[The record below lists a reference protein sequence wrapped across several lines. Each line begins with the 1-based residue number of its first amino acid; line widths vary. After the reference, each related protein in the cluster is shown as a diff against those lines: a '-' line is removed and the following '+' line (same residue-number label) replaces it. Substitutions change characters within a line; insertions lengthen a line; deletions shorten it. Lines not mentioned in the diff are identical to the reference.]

1 MIGLSFLF
9 FGPLT
14 FAQQQYDFVI
24 RDYAT
29 SIAVEKNGDLQ
40 INEYISVD
48 FAVPKHG
55 IFRSIP
61 YQYRNL
67 SGNYITAPIIQ
78 TQVDDRDR
86 QSYKDGDNLIIKIGS
101 PDVLVDGPQH
111 YNINYTVRQ

>member
-1 MIGLSFLF
+1 MTKSWCWSVLISLSFLF
-9 FGPLT
+9 FGSFV

-24 RDYAT
+24 RDYST
-29 SIAVEKNGDLQ
+29 TIAVEKNGDLQ
-40 INEYISVD
+40 INESISVD

-78 TQVDDRDR
+78 TQVDDRDW
-86 QSYKDGDNLIIKIGS
+86 QSYKE
-101 PDVLVDGPQH
+101 
-111 YNINYTVRQ
+111 